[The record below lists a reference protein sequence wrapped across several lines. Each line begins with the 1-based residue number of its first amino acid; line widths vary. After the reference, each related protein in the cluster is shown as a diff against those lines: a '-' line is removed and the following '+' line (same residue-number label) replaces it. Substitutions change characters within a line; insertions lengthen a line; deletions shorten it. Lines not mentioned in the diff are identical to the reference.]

1 MLAIRNLSFSLGG
14 RVLFDGATAAIPG
27 GRKVG
32 IVGRNGTGKTT
43 LFRLIEGA
51 LQADGGVIETPRG
64 FSIGGVAQEAPAGPE
79 SLLGTVLAAD
89 AARASLLADAE
100 TATDPGRIAD
110 IQNRLAEIGAHTAEA
125 RASTIL
131 AGLGFDQA
139 AQARPCAEFSGG
151 WRMRVA
157 LAGVLFAEPDLLLLD
172 EPTNYLDL
180 EGALWLEGFLAKY
193 PRTALIVSHDRE
205 LLNRSVDGILHLA
218 NRKLTYYAGVFD
230 QFDTE
235 RRMKQEQL
243 QSMKRRQDAQRAHI
257 QSFVDRFRYKATKAR
272 QAQARIKMLE
282 RMQPI
287 ASLSESPV
295 APFTFPQPVN
305 LPSPILSLDKA
316 AAGYD
321 GVPVLSGLDLRLDAE
336 ERIALLGANG
346 EGKSTLAK
354 LLAGR
359 LHPMSGRLTKSS
371 KLGIGYFAQHQMDE
385 LDPQDSAYQHMARA
399 LEGEPPARIRGRLA
413 AVGIGAEI
421 FENPV
426 SMLSGGQK
434 SRLLL
439 ALASID
445 APQLLILDE
454 PINHLD
460 IESREALV
468 HALNDYAGAVIL
480 ISHDAHLI
488 ETVADRLWLVKDG
501 RVVIFDGDIADYRRM
516 MLSERAGKPAPGKA
530 KPKRGANIDRKKG
543 NSLRAEVRSAE
554 KRMAE
559 LEAEKKAIEESLSD
573 PNFYRASEPGEY
585 ERLNRKFG
593 EIRRKLGAEEERW
606 MAAQDKLDNAEAV

>member
-1 MLAIRNLSFSLGG
+1 
-14 RVLFDGATAAIPG
+14 
-27 GRKVG
+27 
-32 IVGRNGTGKTT
+32 
-43 LFRLIEGA
+43 
-51 LQADGGVIETPRG
+51 
-64 FSIGGVAQEAPAGPE
+64 
-79 SLLGTVLAAD
+79 
-89 AARASLLADAE
+89 
-100 TATDPGRIAD
+100 
-110 IQNRLAEIGAHTAEA
+110 
-125 RASTIL
+125 
-131 AGLGFDQA
+131 
-139 AQARPCAEFSGG
+139 
-151 WRMRVA
+151 
-157 LAGVLFAEPDLLLLD
+157 
-172 EPTNYLDL
+172 
-180 EGALWLEGFLAKY
+180 
-193 PRTALIVSHDRE
+193 
-205 LLNRSVDGILHLA
+205 
-218 NRKLTYYAGVFD
+218 
-230 QFDTE
+230 
-235 RRMKQEQL
+235 
-243 QSMKRRQDAQRAHI
+243 
-257 QSFVDRFRYKATKAR
+257 
-272 QAQARIKMLE
+272 
-282 RMQPI
+282 
-287 ASLSESPV
+287 
-295 APFTFPQPVN
+295 
-305 LPSPILSLDKA
+305 
-316 AAGYD
+316 
-321 GVPVLSGLDLRLDAE
+321 VLSGLDLRLDAE

-399 LEGEPPARIRGRLA
+399 LEVEPPARIRGRLA

>member
-64 FSIGGVAQEAPAGPE
+64 FSISGVAQEAPAGPE

>member
-27 GRKVG
+27 GHKVG

-79 SLLGTVLAAD
+79 SLLRTVLAAD

-230 QFDTE
+230 QFETE

-295 APFTFPQPVN
+295 APFTFPQPVK

-316 AAGYD
+316 ATGYD

-359 LHPMSGRLTKSS
+359 LRPMSGRLTKSS

-399 LEGEPPARIRGRLA
+399 LEVEPPARIRGRLA

-559 LEAEKKAIEESLSD
+559 LEAEKKAIEESLFN
-573 PNFYRASEPGEY
+573 PNFYRTSEPGEY

>member
-14 RVLFDGATAAIPG
+14 RQLFDGATAAIPG
-27 GRKVG
+27 GHKVG

-43 LFRLIEGA
+43 LFRLIGGE
-51 LQADGGVIETPRG
+51 LQADGGEIETPRG
-64 FSIGGVAQEAPAGPE
+64 FRIGGVAQEAPPGPE
-79 SLLGTVLAAD
+79 SLLDTVLAAD
-89 AARASLLADAE
+89 TQRASLLAEAE

-110 IQNRLAEIGAHTAEA
+110 IQNRLAETGAHTAEA

-139 AQARPCAEFSGG
+139 AQGRACAEFSGG

-180 EGALWLEGFLAKY
+180 EGAIWLEGFLAKY

-218 NRKLTYYAGVFD
+218 NAKLTYYAGIFD

-235 RRMKQEQL
+235 RRMKQEQQ

-295 APFTFPQPVN
+295 APFTFPDPVK
-305 LPSPILSLDKA
+305 LASPILSLDNA

-321 GVPVLSGLDLRLDAE
+321 EKPVLSNLDLRLDAE

-354 LLAGR
+354 LLSGR
-359 LHPMSGRLTKSS
+359 LDAMTGRLTKSS
-371 KLGIGYFAQHQMDE
+371 KLGIGFFAQHQMEE
-385 LDPQDSAYQHMARA
+385 LDPEDSAYQHMARA
-399 LEGEPPARIRGRLA
+399 REGEAPARIRGRLA
-413 AVGIGAEI
+413 AVGIGSEI

-454 PINHLD
+454 PTNHLD

-480 ISHDAHLI
+480 ISHDAHLV

-501 RVVIFDGDIADYRRM
+501 RVVTFDGDIADYRRL
-516 MLSERAGKPAPGKA
+516 MLAERSAKPAADADKV
-530 KPKRGANIDRKKG
+530 KRGGKNGRKANK
-543 NSLRAEVRSAE
+543 SLRAEVRGAE
-554 KRMAE
+554 KRMVE
-559 LEAEKKAIEESLSD
+559 LEAEKKTIEESLAD
-573 PNFYRASEPGEY
+573 PNFYRNSGPGEY

-593 EIRRKLGAEEERW
+593 EISHKLGAEEERW
-606 MAAQDKLDNAEAV
+606 MAAQDKLDSAEAG

>member
-257 QSFVDRFRYKATKAR
+257 QSFVDRFRYTATKAR

-488 ETVADRLWLVKDG
+488 ATVADR
-501 RVVIFDGDIADYRRM
+501 
-516 MLSERAGKPAPGKA
+516 
-530 KPKRGANIDRKKG
+530 
-543 NSLRAEVRSAE
+543 
-554 KRMAE
+554 
-559 LEAEKKAIEESLSD
+559 
-573 PNFYRASEPGEY
+573 
-585 ERLNRKFG
+585 
-593 EIRRKLGAEEERW
+593 
-606 MAAQDKLDNAEAV
+606 